1 MLVDLNTVMAYA
13 EDHKIAIGSFNVPNL
28 ESIQAVTE
36 AAEELHLPVILQH
49 AQCHE
54 EFNSLDVVGPIML
67 QFARKASVP
76 VCVHLDHGEDLNYLR
91 RALEMGFTS
100 IMYDGSM
107 LSYEENCAN
116 TKAAVELAKLF
127 DASVEAELGS
137 MGRRE
142 SGAGDGSGADD
153 ETKIYTDPA
162 LAKEFVKSTGIDALA
177 CSFGTTHGIYLTAPK
192 LDFTVVEQVR
202 QQTGNIPIVMHGGS
216 GVSENGFRNAIIAG
230 VRKINYFTYM
240 DKAGGEG
247 TAKFVEQHDNSKPL
261 FYTAILDAAR
271 KAMKDNIKRAM
282 QMFALSEST

>member
-107 LSYEENCAN
+107 LSYE
-116 TKAAVELAKLF
+116 
-127 DASVEAELGS
+127 
-137 MGRRE
+137 
-142 SGAGDGSGADD
+142 
-153 ETKIYTDPA
+153 
-162 LAKEFVKSTGIDALA
+162 
-177 CSFGTTHGIYLTAPK
+177 
-192 LDFTVVEQVR
+192 
-202 QQTGNIPIVMHGGS
+202 
-216 GVSENGFRNAIIAG
+216 
-230 VRKINYFTYM
+230 
-240 DKAGGEG
+240 
-247 TAKFVEQHDNSKPL
+247 
-261 FYTAILDAAR
+261 
-271 KAMKDNIKRAM
+271 
-282 QMFALSEST
+282 

>member
-127 DASVEAELGS
+127 GASVEAELGS

-153 ETKIYTDPA
+153 ETKIYTNPA
-162 LAKEFVKSTGIDALA
+162 LAKEFVKTTGIDALA

-216 GVSENGFRNAIIAG
+216 GVSENGFRNAIIVG

>member
-100 IMYDGSM
+100 IIYDGSM
-107 LSYEENCAN
+107 LSY
-116 TKAAVELAKLF
+116 
-127 DASVEAELGS
+127 
-137 MGRRE
+137 GRRE
-142 SGAGDGSGADD
+142 MYRCSHLNPHHGVQGRVGYIGF
-153 ETKIYTDPA
+153 KHGLNPPFRPCLPA
-162 LAKEFVKSTGIDALA
+162 LHKSR
-177 CSFGTTHGIYLTAPK
+177 P
-192 LDFTVVEQVR
+192 
-202 QQTGNIPIVMHGGS
+202 
-216 GVSENGFRNAIIAG
+216 
-230 VRKINYFTYM
+230 
-240 DKAGGEG
+240 
-247 TAKFVEQHDNSKPL
+247 
-261 FYTAILDAAR
+261 
-271 KAMKDNIKRAM
+271 
-282 QMFALSEST
+282 